1 MTNPAELVVDA
12 EIAFAESL
20 YEQRR
25 ARSTHFSDLA
35 FTEPAWDILLYLF
48 IRQREK
54 VTSGRACAGSGTNRT
69 TALRYLE
76 RLEHIGMIE
85 RCVCDEDARVQ
96 FISLTKYALRQM
108 RGYINYPEASERV
121 SEHG

>member
-1 MTNPAELVVDA
+1 MKKPADLVVDA
-12 EIAFAESL
+12 EIAFAQSL

-25 ARSTHFSDLA
+25 ARAAHFSDLA

-48 IRQREK
+48 IRQREM
-54 VTSGRACAGSGTNRT
+54 VTSGHACAGSGTNRT
-69 TALRYLE
+69 TALRHLD
-76 RLEHIGMIE
+76 RLEHIGMIK
-85 RCVCDEDARVQ
+85 RCDCDEDARVQ
-96 FISLTKYALRQM
+96 FISLTEYALCQM